1 LGSTAVAIAAIT
13 PRIAPAG
20 LSCRVSAML
29 QSYSKWWLASVDPV
43 KHDSAMFNAFAPPIA
58 LGGLP
63 ERELQ

>member
-1 LGSTAVAIAAIT
+1 
-13 PRIAPAG
+13 
-20 LSCRVSAML
+20 ML
-29 QSYSKWWLASVDPV
+29 QSYSKWWLGFAWLASVDPV